1 MPTLV
6 HIFPQDNML
15 NGYKLTDEYNKE
27 FVCIIACSRWNIL
40 CQQWL
45 KPLQGLYSGC
55 LHSHLY
61 CRCFYTLLN
70 PAHSFTR
77 TRTALTQTPAVTTAL
92 SRINESTNTT
102 FSSGML
108 DSEGQLVLYL
118 STMRFILL
126 HLVCTIQECLNISMT
141 AVAVTAMSHFLFL

>member
-77 TRTALTQTPAVTTAL
+77 TRTALTQTPAITTAL
-92 SRINESTNTT
+92 SRMNESTNTT

-108 DSEGQLVLYL
+108 DSETTG
-118 STMRFILL
+118 FIFEHNKLL
-126 HLVCTIQECLNISMT
+126 HLVCTIQECLNISMA
-141 AVAVTAMSHFLFL
+141 AVAVKAMSHFLFL